1 MTVMFRGLPACEC
14 LAKWLPV
21 YERELQ
27 ETGNLVG
34 TLRIFQLIGDA
45 AASGNTHLPGGAYD
59 VTDGTPSQADVL
71 IGRQMGAAE
80 WLRQPPTFSTL
91 HRHGVLRG
99 CPHNAGGRYQIGA
112 LDDGFNGLGKGGR
125 GGPDDG
131 PRNFEVRTWQDGIAW
146 AKKRQRVRAINA
158 KIAQARAEK
167 GEIDVQIDALR
178 EQKTTLT
185 KKIEG
190 WIETRDSL

>member
-1 MTVMFRGLPACEC
+1 MSVIFRGLPACEC
-14 LAKWLPV
+14 LARWLPV

-34 TLRIFQLIGDA
+34 DLRIFQLIGDA
-45 AASGNTHLPGGAYD
+45 PASGPTHKPGGAYD

-80 WLRQPPTFSTL
+80 WLRVPPAFSTV

-112 LDDGFNGLGKGGR
+112 LDAGFNGLGTGGR
-125 GGPDDG
+125 GGKDDG
-131 PRNFEVRTWQDGIAW
+131 PRDFEIRTWQEGIDW

-158 KIAQARAEK
+158 KIEAARAEIDTINASI
-167 GEIDVQIDALR
+167 GEAR
-178 EQKTTLT
+178 ERKAVLT
-185 KKIEG
+185 SKIAD
-190 WIETRDSL
+190 WRETRDSL